1 MAATFT
7 PVTLTDLKKSLK
19 RTFSSMPFKE
29 SADRGEIV
37 LDMEITDNVGIRVFT
52 SVGKGRE
59 DAAGHGE
66 DAIRVLMWN
75 LHKRRPMKSKA
86 LGGKAVAVKRT
97 QGWRDTL
104 RRRVEDVLEEY
115 YDDSEGWEARAVSAD
130 RQPGSGPSE
139 AQVGY
144 ARSLLRKLNQSEPD
158 WNQLTS
164 QEVSKAINSLKQGRP
179 WNFEEGR
186 PYTDNEM
193 DLDRENYER

>member
-7 PVTLTDLKKSLK
+7 PITLTDLKKSLK
-19 RTFSSMPFKE
+19 RSFSSMPFKE

-37 LDMEITDNVGIRVFT
+37 LDLEITGNVGVRVFT

-75 LHKRRPMKSKA
+75 LHKKRPIKQ
-86 LGGKAVAVKRT
+86 GKAVAVKRT
-97 QGWRDTL
+97 QNWRDTL

-115 YDDSEGWEARAVSAD
+115 YDDEAGWEARAVSAD
-130 RQPGSGPSE
+130 RPAGSGPTE
-139 AQVGY
+139 GQVSY
-144 ARSLLRKLNQSEPD
+144 ARSLLRRVNQPEPD
-158 WNQLTS
+158 WSQLS
-164 QEVSKAINSLKQGRP
+164 SREVSKAIDALKQGKP
-179 WNFEEGR
+179 WNFDKGR
-186 PYTDNEM
+186 PYTDDEM